1 MPTGLLSQ
9 QDKNAIIL
17 SKFACVSLIVNEE
30 PNSVVSQCVVE
41 VGEGGGKFILFMRKK
56 KNFLIMRCTTRSMNA
71 LGTSFCLGRKN
82 KRCAARLRAE
92 LQLSRL
98 WAKSCPNKI

>member
-30 PNSVVSQCVVE
+30 LNSVSQCVVE
-41 VGEGGGKFILFMRKK
+41 VGEGGGKFILFMRRKK
-56 KNFLIMRCTTRSMNA
+56 KKKLSHYEMHYAEHECVK

-92 LQLSRL
+92 LQLSH
-98 WAKSCPNKI
+98 